1 VTGVYEMHTGL
12 IQLSASGILQVG
24 DGFQQVGHRIGFYRF
39 FDAGVNVTKTCV
51 KEER

>member
-1 VTGVYEMHTGL
+1 MYTGL
-12 IQLSASGILQVG
+12 IQLSASGILQVN

>member
-1 VTGVYEMHTGL
+1 MYTGL
-12 IQLSASGILQVG
+12 IQFSASRILQVNG
-24 DGFQQVGHRIGFYRF
+24 GFQQVGHRIGFYRF